1 MKGAI
6 PEVRPRPVRVYIW
19 YRASVT
25 AEDTPMLFGR
35 YAELAD
41 GDIWPAAVPG
51 DAHQR
56 IDFSRRPL

>member
-1 MKGAI
+1 
-6 PEVRPRPVRVYIW
+6 
-19 YRASVT
+19 
-25 AEDTPMLFGR
+25 MLFGR